1 MKTLSALSHF
11 WIAVGA
17 GLILGAVSVRLSP
30 FHALGLIVGAMLA
43 YVFVSRPEIALLVF
57 LLFTSTILSSR
68 QIPSFSLGFGTLY
81 VTDLLLLCLLGLIVV
96 RALAEPRF
104 RIVRTPLDWPVL
116 LFVGAWILSGFAA
129 VWDGRMPFDQTLGEI
144 RTVLSYLTFFC
155 VTNLVRQRRQLLF
168 LRQGLIV
175 LGVFVALAMVAQYL
189 LGTSHI
195 LVAGRVENLARSEGI
210 ANVDATRIIPP
221 GQSIIVVAFMIL
233 IIGLI
238 MGTDRYR
245 LGDVWRFSLCGLLGL
260 AILLTFFRASWVTIG
275 LTLSMMVFQVW
286 RQNKQ
291 RMLELG
297 ISAILGIALIVLV
310 FQVASDAQMSRLS
323 LAFTQRFGTLFR
335 SETYEAS
342 DSSLRWRD
350 FEYELAVPQF
360 LSRPLLGMG
369 PGAYYRP
376 FVLGKD
382 YEGNILRDWVHN
394 AHLWILLKSGL
405 LGYAGILWLSAVF
418 LWRGFMLW
426 RRIPDLKLRGM
437 VLACTVTYVGTLIVS
452 IVEPYLVIEH
462 WTPVIGI
469 MMGMN
474 EVAFRLAAT
483 QKDEA
488 IAETHG
494 VQLHG

>member
-1 MKTLSALSHF
+1 
-11 WIAVGA
+11 
-17 GLILGAVSVRLSP
+17 
-30 FHALGLIVGAMLA
+30 
-43 YVFVSRPEIALLVF
+43 
-57 LLFTSTILSSR
+57 
-68 QIPSFSLGFGTLY
+68 
-81 VTDLLLLCLLGLIVV
+81 
-96 RALAEPRF
+96 
-104 RIVRTPLDWPVL
+104 
-116 LFVGAWILSGFAA
+116 
-129 VWDGRMPFDQTLGEI
+129 
-144 RTVLSYLTFFC
+144 
-155 VTNLVRQRRQLLF
+155 
-168 LRQGLIV
+168 
-175 LGVFVALAMVAQYL
+175 
-189 LGTSHI
+189 
-195 LVAGRVENLARSEGI
+195 
-210 ANVDATRIIPP
+210 
-221 GQSIIVVAFMIL
+221 
-233 IIGLI
+233 

-275 LTLSMMVFQVW
+275 LTLSVMVLQVW
-286 RQNKQ
+286 RQNRQ

-297 ISAILGIALIVLV
+297 ISAVIGIALIVLV
-310 FQVASDAQMSRLS
+310 FQVASDAQMSQLS

-418 LWRGFMLW
+418 LKRGFMLW

-494 VQLHG
+494 AQLHG